1 MYDRSDFKAG
11 RNYCA
16 AQGYN
21 SRMENPIQLRPRFI
35 EAVDYARHV
44 HVELRKGTQVPYMA
58 HLLGV
63 ASLVLGETGH
73 IGPHMVTEDMVIA
86 ALLHDAVEDEGGLPR
101 LHDIEEKFGKEV
113 AKIVEGCSDS
123 FEQDPNKKQVW
134 EVRKASYIER
144 LWNEPPAS
152 LLVSIADKLY
162 NARAIL
168 EEYRQL
174 GAEVWTRFKRGR
186 KHQLWYFDELIKVF
200 ERRCRIGGSSKSS
213 SEPLKNSPNFPP
225 RTDDRKTHKPRRI
238 TVTDFLALI
247 LAGHDRLLTSIKN
260 RHAGTEA

>member
-1 MYDRSDFKAG
+1 
-11 RNYCA
+11 
-16 AQGYN
+16 
-21 SRMENPIQLRPRFI
+21 MENAVRLTHRFT

-73 IGPHMVTEDMVIA
+73 IGPHVVTEDMVVA

-101 LHDIEEKFGKEV
+101 LRDIEEKFGKEV
-113 AKIVEGCSDS
+113 AKIVEGCTDS
-123 FEQDPNKKQVW
+123 FEEDPSKKQVW

-144 LWNEPPAS
+144 LWNEPSAT
-152 LLVSIADKLY
+152 LLVSSADKLY

-168 EEYRQL
+168 AEHRQI
-174 GAEVWTRFKRGR
+174 GAEAWTRFKRGR

-200 ERRCRIGGSSKSS
+200 ERRCPNWRIVEELKRTVNELTQLSAADGS
-213 SEPLKNSPNFPP
+213 ESP
-225 RTDDRKTHKPRRI
+225 
-238 TVTDFLALI
+238 
-247 LAGHDRLLTSIKN
+247 
-260 RHAGTEA
+260 